1 MVGRVLSGGGAARRP
16 ADIIAFTGAAA
27 ARNGG
32 PLQMP
37 DSPEPTERV
46 AYVRELRGPRL
57 DRVR

>member
-1 MVGRVLSGGGAARRP
+1 MSGGGAARRP